1 MPIPGADD
9 NSHADLSSAQ
19 RQRLVSAL
27 TDLAF
32 EHGYEAVTLEMV
44 CEKAEV
50 AQELVEES
58 FGDLGSLSG
67 WTHLQNARE
76 FDEMVRSAYER
87 ESAWRDK
94 LRAAAYAAARFIEN
108 RPRRVQFA
116 ITALLRAGPMAQ
128 VVREG
133 QLEYMVDMI
142 DQGRQELDDPE
153 SMDRSVAEGVMGAIY
168 GKLTSE
174 VQIHEGRVR
183 ASDFVADMMYVAV
196 RPYLGDEAARE
207 ELRRGPAD
215 RERYEREEI

>member
-9 NSHADLSSAQ
+9 HSHADLSSEQ
-19 RQRLVSAL
+19 QQRLVAAL

-32 EHGYEAVTLEMV
+32 ELGYEAVTLEMV
-44 CEKAEV
+44 CERAEV
-50 AQELVEES
+50 PRDLVGRS
-58 FGDLGSLSG
+58 FGDLGALSG
-67 WTHLQNARE
+67 WTHLQNAQE
-76 FDEMVRSAYER
+76 FDEMVRSAYES
-87 ESAWRDK
+87 ESAWRDR

-116 ITALLRAGPMAQ
+116 ITGLLRAGPMAQ

-174 VQIHEGRVR
+174 VQLHEGRVR

-196 RPYLGDEAARE
+196 RPYLGEEAARE

-215 RERYEREEI
+215 RERYERGEI

>member
-1 MPIPGADD
+1 MPVPGADH
-9 NSHADLSSAQ
+9 NSHGELTSEQ
-19 RQRLVSAL
+19 QQQLRGAL

-32 EHGYEAVTLEMV
+32 ELGYEAVTLEMV
-44 CEKAEV
+44 CERAEV
-50 AQELVEES
+50 PRDLVEGS

-94 LRAAAYAAARFIEN
+94 LRAAAYAAARFIED

-142 DQGRQELDDPE
+142 DQGRQELEDPE
-153 SMDRSVAEGVMGAIY
+153 TMDRSVAEGVMGAIY

-174 VQIHEGRVR
+174 VKAHGGRVR
-183 ASDFVADMMYVAV
+183 ASEFVADMMYVAV
-196 RPYLGDEAARE
+196 RPYLGEEAARE
-207 ELRRGPAD
+207 ELRRGAAD
-215 RERYEREEI
+215 RERYERGEI

>member
-1 MPIPGADD
+1 M
-9 NSHADLSSAQ
+9 
-19 RQRLVSAL
+19 SAL

-32 EHGYEAVTLEMV
+32 ELGYEAVTLEMV
-44 CEKAEV
+44 CERAEV
-50 AQELVEES
+50 PHDLVERS
-58 FGDLGSLSG
+58 FGDLGTLSG
-67 WTHLQNARE
+67 WTHLQNAQE
-76 FDEMVRSAYER
+76 FDEMVRSAYAR
-87 ESAWRDK
+87 ESTWRDR
-94 LRAAAYAAARFIEN
+94 LRGAAYAAARFIEN

-142 DQGRQELDDPE
+142 DQGRQELEDPD

-174 VQIHEGRVR
+174 VQVHEGRVR

-196 RPYLGDEAARE
+196 RPYLGEEAARE

-215 RERYEREEI
+215 RELYERGEI

>member
-1 MPIPGADD
+1 MPTPGADD
-9 NSHADLSSAQ
+9 HSHPELSSEQ
-19 RQRLVSAL
+19 RCRLRTAL

-32 EHGYEAVTLEMV
+32 ELGYDEVTLEMV
-44 CEKAEV
+44 CERAEV
-50 AQELVEES
+50 PRRLVEQS
-58 FGDLGSLSG
+58 FGNLGALSG

-76 FDEMVRSAYER
+76 FDEMVRAAYDGET
-87 ESAWRDK
+87 AWRDR
-94 LRAAAYAAARFIEN
+94 LRAAAYAAARFIEK

-142 DQGRQELDDPE
+142 DQGRQELDDPD
-153 SMDRSVAEGVMGAIY
+153 SMNRSVAEGVMGAIY

-174 VQIHEGRVR
+174 VQIHEGQVR

-196 RPYLGDEAARE
+196 RPYLGEEAARE

-215 RERYEREEI
+215 RARYERGEI

>member
-1 MPIPGADD
+1 MPVPSAEDH
-9 NSHADLSSAQ
+9 SHPELSSEQ
-19 RQRLVSAL
+19 RQRLRTAL

-32 EHGYEAVTLEMV
+32 ELGYEEVTLELV
-44 CEKAEV
+44 CQKAEV
-50 AQELVEES
+50 PRSLVEGS
-58 FGDLGSLSG
+58 FGDLGTLSG
-67 WTHLQNARE
+67 WTHLQNAQE
-76 FDEMVRSAYER
+76 FDEMVQAAYDGEG
-87 ESAWRDK
+87 AWRDR
-94 LRAAAYAAARFIEN
+94 LRAAAYAAARFIED

-116 ITALLRAGPMAQ
+116 ITGLLRAGPMAQ

-142 DQGRQELDDPE
+142 DQGREELDDPE

-174 VQIHEGRVR
+174 VQLHEGQVR

-196 RPYLGDEAARE
+196 RPYLGEEAARE

-215 RERYEREEI
+215 RARYERGEI

>member
-1 MPIPGADD
+1 MPVPSAEDH
-9 NSHADLSSAQ
+9 SHPELSSEQQ
-19 RQRLVSAL
+19 RRLKTAL

-32 EHGYEAVTLEMV
+32 ELGYDEVTLERV
-44 CEKAEV
+44 CERAAV
-50 AQELVEES
+50 PRELVERS
-58 FGDLGSLSG
+58 FGDLGTLSG

-76 FDEMVRSAYER
+76 FDEMVKAAYER
-87 ESAWRDK
+87 ESTWRDS
-94 LRAAAYAAARFIEN
+94 LRAAAYAAARFIED

-116 ITALLRAGPMAQ
+116 ITALFRAGPMAQ
-128 VVREG
+128 VVREE

-174 VQIHEGRVR
+174 VQLHEGQVK

-196 RPYLGDEAARE
+196 RPYLGEEAARE

-215 RERYEREEI
+215 RAGYARGEF

>member
-1 MPIPGADD
+1 M
-9 NSHADLSSAQ
+9 SAEQ
-19 RQRLVSAL
+19 RQRLRTAL

-32 EHGYEAVTLEMV
+32 ELGYDEVTLELV
-44 CEKAEV
+44 CERAEV
-50 AQELVEES
+50 SRELVEQS
-58 FGDLGSLSG
+58 FGDLGALSG

-76 FDEMVRSAYER
+76 FDEMVHAAYER

-94 LRAAAYAAARFIEN
+94 LRGAAYAAARFIED

-116 ITALLRAGPMAQ
+116 IIALLRAGPMAQ

-133 QLEYMVDMI
+133 QMEYMVDMI
-142 DQGRQELDDPE
+142 DAGRQELDDPG

-174 VQIHEGRVR
+174 AKFHEGRVR

-196 RPYLGDEAARE
+196 RPYLGEEAARE
-207 ELRRGPAD
+207 EVRRGPTD
-215 RERYEREEI
+215 RERYERGEI